1 MFAVVLVGAA
11 VVTSVVS
18 SVIQNA
24 VGGAYT
30 GTNVGVEEEI
40 GILTPGIIWLLIGL
54 FLVGATRG
62 TRTQT
67 A

>member
-1 MFAVVLVGAA
+1 M
-11 VVTSVVS
+11 TSVVS